1 MTTEKDHLKTSPL
14 SDRQLLEM
22 IASNERQQA
31 EHAYQEFIS
40 RYKDDIYEAC
50 NIITAPYTND
60 TQKKLTYSLYAQLI
74 IHIFDRPE
82 SFIYAIK
89 NLRDK
94 NKIRAAILID
104 MGNQARSLF
113 KLMLKDKWS
122 GREVKLES
130 NHYKIDQQIVLNYQI
145 EKDEDSR
152 IPVDPIEKENAFKRL
167 HKAMNTF
174 SKTDR
179 DFMIMMADPI
189 ANKRK
194 HFPEII
200 KQVAAIFKTSES
212 NVRKHKMRL
221 ITRLTRAYYKQKG

>member
-1 MTTEKDHLKTSPL
+1 MTIEKDHLKTSPL

-60 TQKKLTYSLYAQLI
+60 TYKKLTYSLYAQLI

-94 NKIRAAILID
+94 NKIRATILID
-104 MGNQARSLF
+104 IGNQARSLF

-122 GREVKLES
+122 GREVKLEP

-145 EKDEDSR
+145 EKDEDPH
-152 IPVDPIEKENAFKRL
+152 IPVDPFEKERAFKKL
-167 HKAMNTF
+167 DNALKSF
-174 SKTDR
+174 SKHDR
-179 DFMIMMADPI
+179 EFLYMMADPI

-200 KQVAAIFKTSES
+200 KQVAAITKTSES
-212 NVRKHKMRL
+212 YVRKHKMRL